1 MIPDLDLHGVSLVE
15 ELILRSRISIDMMK
29 RYPAMGSPC
38 LQPLPTVIW
47 GEMLPFGMVTLL
59 KLWRRVAIHW
69 IIVLQ
74 KPKSFRVDSMYL
86 KEMLSKALLK
96 SS

>member
-59 KLWRRVAIHW
+59 NVEECGNPLNYCVAEA
-69 IIVLQ
+69 
-74 KPKSFRVDSMYL
+74 
-86 KEMLSKALLK
+86 KEF
-96 SS
+96 